1 MDEPSLAEPDRQVGF
16 SWRTIR
22 LQAIAV
28 FFPTLQC
35 RRISN
40 GAPLG
45 MSVSKKK
52 A

>member
-1 MDEPSLAEPDRQVGF
+1 MDDPSLAEPDRQVGF
-16 SWRTIR
+16 SWRTIH
-22 LQAIAV
+22 LQVLAV
-28 FFPTLQC
+28 FFPTLQYH
-35 RRISN
+35 RISN